1 MNAQAAKD
9 TATTTIVKP
18 PYMQNR
24 ELSWLDFNKRVLD
37 QGADPTVPLLE
48 RLNFISIF
56 WSNLQEFFMVR
67 VGSLTDLS
75 LVKKDI
81 IDSKSGMTPT
91 EQLDAIYERCHELY
105 PIQERTFEKRRA
117 ACRSGQC
124 ANLRPADL
132 DDEQRDYLRDYLHVN
147 VMPFLSPQIINARH
161 PFPHLENGAL
171 YVVVRLDEEA
181 PSTGKPERR
190 ARARRQGRQERARA
204 TRPTQEPGRRR
215 RAHGPHPPAAPGE
228 RVIELPGDG
237 LQFMLLEHA
246 IEMFAARCSRCTRS
260 STPTSSA

>member
-75 LVKKDI
+75 LLKKSI
-81 IDSKSGMTPT
+81 IDPKSGMTPAQ
-91 EQLDAIYERCHELY
+91 QLEAIYA
-105 PIQERTFEKRRA
+105 RRA
-117 ACRSGQC
+117 GYPQ
-124 ANLRPADL
+124 PA
-132 DDEQRDYLRDYLHVN
+132 
-147 VMPFLSPQIINARH
+147 
-161 PFPHLENGAL
+161 
-171 YVVVRLDEEA
+171 
-181 PSTGKPERR
+181 
-190 ARARRQGRQERARA
+190 QG
-204 TRPTQEPGRRR
+204 G
-215 RAHGPHPPAAPGE
+215 AHG
-228 RVIELPGDG
+228 R
-237 LQFMLLEHA
+237 
-246 IEMFAARCSRCTRS
+246 AARL
-260 STPTSSA
+260 SARLHAG

>member
-75 LVKKDI
+75 LLKKSI
-81 IDSKSGMTPT
+81 IDPKSGMTPAQ
-91 EQLDAIYERCHELY
+91 QLEAIYARCHELY
-105 PIQERTFEKRRA
+105 PYYEETYESVRA
-117 ACRSGQC
+117 LLADQDIR
-124 ANLRPADL
+124 NLRKEDL
-132 DDEQRDYLRDYLHVN
+132 TGEQRDYLRDYMRDN
-147 VMPFLSPQIINARH
+147 VLPFLSPQIVNARH
-161 PFPHLENGAL
+161 PFPHLENGGL
-171 YVVVRLDEEA
+171 YIVVRLDEQA
-181 PSTGKPERR
+181 PLKTKRSGPAIRPRARPRPRRTSERR
-190 ARARRQGRQERARA
+190 A
-204 TRPTQEPGRRR
+204 
-215 RAHGPHPPAAPGE
+215 
-228 RVIELPGDG
+228 
-237 LQFMLLEHA
+237 
-246 IEMFAARCSRCTRS
+246 
-260 STPTSSA
+260 

>member
-75 LVKKDI
+75 LLKKSI
-81 IDSKSGMTPT
+81 IDPKSGMTPAQ
-91 EQLDAIYERCHELY
+91 QLEAIYARWRTPFSAAADGLRVAAPCVPPGDRAGAPLAPGAARLPARLYAGQRASVPFPADRERAASL
-105 PIQERTFEKRRA
+105 PSSGERRPVHRRA
-117 ACRSGQC
+117 PR
-124 ANLRPADL
+124 
-132 DDEQRDYLRDYLHVN
+132 
-147 VMPFLSPQIINARH
+147 
-161 PFPHLENGAL
+161 
-171 YVVVRLDEEA
+171 
-181 PSTGKPERR
+181 
-190 ARARRQGRQERARA
+190 
-204 TRPTQEPGRRR
+204 
-215 RAHGPHPPAAPGE
+215 
-228 RVIELPGDG
+228 
-237 LQFMLLEHA
+237 
-246 IEMFAARCSRCTRS
+246 
-260 STPTSSA
+260 

>member
-75 LVKKDI
+75 LVKKHI
-81 IDSKSGMTPT
+81 VDSKSGMTPS
-91 EQLDAIYERCHELY
+91 EQLDASFWLCIGFVALAL
-105 PIQERTFEKRRA
+105 ILGA
-117 ACRSGQC
+117 A
-124 ANLRPADL
+124 A
-132 DDEQRDYLRDYLHVN
+132 
-147 VMPFLSPQIINARH
+147 FL
-161 PFPHLENGAL
+161 
-171 YVVVRLDEEA
+171 
-181 PSTGKPERR
+181 
-190 ARARRQGRQERARA
+190 
-204 TRPTQEPGRRR
+204 
-215 RAHGPHPPAAPGE
+215 
-228 RVIELPGDG
+228 
-237 LQFMLLEHA
+237 
-246 IEMFAARCSRCTRS
+246 
-260 STPTSSA
+260 